1 MSKIPRK
8 KDVENEEKIMRAV
21 EMLNFVVNDVTT
33 PRNIR
38 NSIKEVIV
46 NLSKKSTT
54 PGIRAAAAINVLDEI
69 SQDPNLSTISRTR
82 IWSSLTLL
90 EDVKD

>member
-1 MSKIPRK
+1 MSKAHRK
-8 KDVENEEKIMRAV
+8 KDVENEEKIMKTM
-21 EMLNFVVNDVTT
+21 EMLSFVVNDVTT

-38 NSIKEVIV
+38 NSIKEVI
-46 NLSKKSTT
+46 NSLSRKNTT

-69 SQDPNLSTISRTR
+69 SQDPNLSTMSRTR

-90 EDVKD
+90 EDIKD

>member
-1 MSKIPRK
+1 MSKKPSK
-8 KDVENEEKIMRAV
+8 KDVKNEESIMKAV
-21 EMLNFVVNDVTT
+21 EILNFVISDMTT

-38 NSIKEVIV
+38 NDIKEVI
-46 NLSKKSTT
+46 NSLSKKSTT
-54 PGIRAAAAINVLDEI
+54 PGIRAAAAISVLDEI

>member
-1 MSKIPRK
+1 MSKAPRK
-8 KDVENEEKIMRAV
+8 KDIENEEKIAKAV
-21 EMLNFVVNDVTT
+21 EMLSFVVNDVTT

-38 NSIKEVIV
+38 NSIKEVV
-46 NLSKKSTT
+46 NSLTKKNTT

>member
-1 MSKIPRK
+1 MYKTPRK
-8 KDVENEEKIMRAV
+8 KDLENEEKIIRAI
-21 EMLNFVVNDVTT
+21 EMLSFVVNDVTT

-38 NSIKEVIV
+38 NSIKEVIA
-46 NLSKKSTT
+46 NLSKKNTT

-90 EDVKD
+90 EDIKD

>member
-1 MSKIPRK
+1 MSKMPRK
-8 KDVENEEKIMRAV
+8 KDLENEEKIVRAI
-21 EMLNFVVNDVTT
+21 EMLSFVVNDVTT

-38 NSIKEVIV
+38 NSIKEVIT
-46 NLSKKSTT
+46 NLSKKNTT

-90 EDVKD
+90 EDIKD

>member
-1 MSKIPRK
+1 MSKMPRK
-8 KDVENEEKIMRAV
+8 KDLENEEKIIRAI

-38 NSIKEVIV
+38 NSIKEVIAS
-46 NLSKKSTT
+46 LSKKNTT